1 MIHLLLDIAP
11 LPEERRHWEVVERTL
26 RQAADTVDTITGV
39 ASPVADNVSGGGH
52 GSLWAIIGAIAAAL
66 AGLAI
71 LFFMVRVY
79 RSRGE
84 QQQSFGCAS
93 ECA

>member
-11 LPEERRHWEVVERTL
+11 LPEDRRHWELVDRTV
-26 RQAADTVDTITGV
+26 RQAADTVDTISGV
-39 ASPVADNVSGGGH
+39 VSPATDNVSGGGH

-71 LFFMVRVY
+71 LIFIVRVY

-84 QQQSFGCAS
+84 QQSFGCTS

>member
-11 LPEERRHWEVVERTL
+11 LPEDRRHWELVERTV
-26 RQAADTVDTITGV
+26 RQAADTVDTISGV
-39 ASPVADNVSGGGH
+39 VSPATDNVSGGGH
-52 GSLWAIIGAIAAAL
+52 GSLWAIISAIAAAL

-71 LFFMVRVY
+71 LIFIVRVY

-84 QQQSFGCAS
+84 QQSFGCTS